1 MNDMLKNKG
10 IGEVTRSAM
19 SFLSMQKLFQHKI
32 GAYAGSAMRKK
43 RRILPLCL
51 LVLAN
56 VTLPWT
62 AVIAEDL
69 GGDEEASQAQEAQ
82 RDGDQASAENK
93 YLEAIEKFK
102 SSKRDLPL
110 SWALRNLGDIY
121 TQQNKLTEAAES
133 YKDAWKI
140 RNNVLLRGTDDNN
153 IAITNLNRKML
164 DKDTAIIMVALGSVY
179 TRQSDFTKAQST
191 LLDALSRVK
200 ASWGPEHDC
209 AGVALAAI
217 GDLKFA
223 QGRYAEAESY
233 YKQAMAIRSKY
244 HSLQELDVLVANY
257 ASVLK
262 TLKKNKE
269 ANQLKIKAQSKSK

>member
-1 MNDMLKNKG
+1 MFSLNRRKLVQHNMGASGD
-10 IGEVTRSAM
+10 SAM
-19 SFLSMQKLFQHKI
+19 L
-32 GAYAGSAMRKK
+32 KK

-51 LVLAN
+51 LALSII
-56 VTLPWT
+56 TPSWT
-62 AVIAEDL
+62 AVIAADRI
-69 GGDEEASQAQEAQ
+69 GDEEVSQAQEAQ
-82 RDGDQASAENK
+82 KEGDQASAANK

-133 YKDAWKI
+133 YDKAWKI
-140 RNNVLLRGTDDNN
+140 RNNVLVRGTDDNN
-153 IAITNLNRKML
+153 IAITSLNRKML
-164 DKDTAIIMVALGSVY
+164 EKDTALILVALGSVY
-179 TRQSDFTKAQST
+179 TRQKDFTKAQST
-191 LLDALSRVK
+191 LSDALFRVK

-209 AGVALAAI
+209 TGVALAAI
-217 GDLKFA
+217 GDLRFA
-223 QGRYAEAESY
+223 QGNYAEAESY

-244 HSLQELDVLVANY
+244 HQLKELDVLVANY

-269 ANQLKIKAQSKSK
+269 ANQLEKKAKSKSK

>member
-1 MNDMLKNKG
+1 
-10 IGEVTRSAM
+10 M
-19 SFLSMQKLFQHKI
+19 SFLSMKKLFQHKM

-51 LVLAN
+51 LALAN

-140 RNNVLLRGTDDNN
+140 RNNVLVRGTDDNN

-164 DKDTAIIMVALGSVY
+164 DKDTALIMVALGSVY

-209 AGVALAAI
+209 TGVALAAI

-244 HSLQELDVLVANY
+244 HSLKDLDVLVANY

>member
-1 MNDMLKNKG
+1 MTDTKYRYGVRLR
-10 IGEVTRSAM
+10 VSAM
-19 SFLSMQKLFQHKI
+19 LIERCFLL
-32 GAYAGSAMRKK
+32 
-43 RRILPLCL
+43 LCL
-51 LVLAN
+51 LALAN
-56 VTLPWT
+56 TTLSWT
-62 AVIAEDL
+62 VVIAADIV
-69 GGDEEASQAQEAQ
+69 GDEEVAQAQEAQ
-82 RDGDQASAENK
+82 REGDQSKAENK

-102 SSKRDLPL
+102 DSKRDLPL

-121 TQQNKLTEAAES
+121 TQQNKLTEAADS
-133 YKDAWKI
+133 YNNAWKI
-140 RNNVLLRGTDDNN
+140 RNDVLVRGTDDNN
-153 IAITNLNRKML
+153 IAISRLNRKML
-164 DKDTAIIMVALGSVY
+164 EKDTALIMVALGSVY

-209 AGVALAAI
+209 TGVALAAI

-244 HSLQELDVLVANY
+244 HSLKDLDVLVANY